1 MIDAVD
7 GPVNAEPLC
16 LTVEG
21 GGCYG
26 FAVVMVKLR
35 GWQMDLDD
43 LEPRNKKPEPRNL
56 DVMSIEALDEYIAE
70 LEAEIARI
78 RQAIA
83 AKKDARAGA
92 NSVFKI

>member
-1 MIDAVD
+1 
-7 GPVNAEPLC
+7 
-16 LTVEG
+16 
-21 GGCYG
+21 
-26 FAVVMVKLR
+26 
-35 GWQMDLDD
+35 MDLDD